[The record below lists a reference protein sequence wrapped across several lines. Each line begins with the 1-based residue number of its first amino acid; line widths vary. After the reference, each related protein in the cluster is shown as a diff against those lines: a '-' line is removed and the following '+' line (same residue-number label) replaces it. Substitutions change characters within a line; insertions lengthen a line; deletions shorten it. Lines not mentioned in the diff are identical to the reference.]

1 MADFDEYDYLE
12 KQLEQKENGAAAN
25 GDVER
30 GREGGRESGRTRDR
44 DRARRSTRDRER
56 DHNNRDRE
64 RDRGGS
70 DRARGDRDRKRD
82 RESDRDR
89 ERRNRRRSRSASPS
103 RRHRRRRSKSRSR
116 SKGRD
121 RKRASRSP
129 RRERTPAEVR
139 AAREREREMR
149 ELERDTRTIFAY
161 NLNLKAEDR
170 DIYEFFSKAG
180 KVIDVKII
188 MDRNTRKSKGFAY
201 VEFEN
206 QEDVLNALALT
217 GQVLMGQA
225 VMVKASEAEKNLA
238 WEAQQQQQ
246 QNQAA
251 AAALLGTG
259 LGTSTGPCKLCISSL
274 HVGIQENDLRKI
286 FEPFGELDF
295 IQVVKDSSGASQ
307 GYGYVQF
314 KLMSD
319 ATKAMQQLNGLEIVG
334 TPLRVQI
341 ASVSSADVGM
351 AGLGELDEEDEM
363 GGGMRLSSHAR
374 AALMNRLANS
384 AGLQPTSAFGV
395 PNVTSGVAGMSMM
408 PAQVQHPSVPNP
420 MALDQ
425 GLLGP
430 ASPIPTQCLLIKNMF
445 NPETETEPSWES
457 DIEDEVKEECS
468 KYGEVLHIHVDKG
481 SKGFVY
487 VKFAK
492 TEGSVASQ
500 RALHGRWFA
509 GRQIVAEYQ
518 FAQVYNSH
526 FDV

>member
-1 MADFDEYDYLE
+1 MAEFDEYDYLE
-12 KQLEQKENGAAAN
+12 KQLEQKENDTAN
-25 GDVER
+25 NDYRHRPPRHEDER
-30 GREGGRESGRTRDR
+30 RPRP
-44 DRARRSTRDRER
+44 RDRER
-56 DHNNRDRE
+56 KRSRSRPREPERGRGERARRQSPPRGYRDG
-64 RDRGGS
+64 RDRGGTRRRR
-70 DRARGDRDRKRD
+70 DDYRGKR
-82 RESDRDR
+82 RSLSR
-89 ERRNRRRSRSASPS
+89 ERR
-103 RRHRRRRSKSRSR
+103 K
-116 SKGRD
+116 
-121 RKRASRSP
+121 
-129 RRERTPAEVR
+129 ERTPPEVR
-139 AAREREREMR
+139 AAREREKELR

-161 NLNLKAEDR
+161 NLNLRADER
-170 DIYEFFSKAG
+170 DIFDFFSKAG
-180 KVIDVKII
+180 TVMDVKII

-201 VEFEN
+201 VEFEK

-259 LGTSTGPCKLCISSL
+259 LGTATGPCKLSVEGLHPDISES
-274 HVGIQENDLRKI
+274 DLRKI

-295 IQVVKDSSGASQ
+295 IQLAKDGSGNSQ
-307 GYGYVQF
+307 GYGFVQF

-319 ATKAMQQLNGLEIVG
+319 ATKAMQQLNGLEIGG
-334 TPLRVQI
+334 TALKVSI
-341 ASVSSADVGM
+341 ASVSSGE
-351 AGLGELDEEDEM
+351 AGIAGIGELDEEDEM

-395 PNVTSGVAGMSMM
+395 PGLSGVPQVNLPS
-408 PAQVQHPSVPNP
+408 AQLQMQMQHPMV
-420 MALDQ
+420 LEQ

-445 NPETETEPSWES
+445 DPTQESEPDW
-457 DIEDEVKEECS
+457 DKEIGDDVRDECS
-468 KYGEVLHIHVDKG
+468 KYGEVSHVHVDRN

-487 VKFAK
+487 LRFV
-492 TEGSVASQ
+492 TQEGAEAAQ
-500 RALHGRWFA
+500 KALHGRWFA

-518 FAQVYNSH
+518 FTQVYNSH
-526 FDV
+526 FGV